1 MIRLTFS
8 ILLLLIFSCNGKKQN
23 QHKETELTG
32 NSESVFQIDTSKYS
46 VRVFEIEPGGNNSE
60 GFGFELTM
68 KSSGN
73 LKIRQPNIPA
83 IQGNQPF
90 ITEEDAR
97 ATAMLMINKLEKGIM
112 PPAVTVEELDSI
124 GIIY

>member
-1 MIRLTFS
+1 MIRVISSL
-8 ILLLLIFSCNGKKQN
+8 ILFLMFSCNGKKQDQSAEN
-23 QHKETELTG
+23 APGE
-32 NSESVFQIDTSKYS
+32 NSDSGFQMDTSKYS
-46 VRVFEIEPGGNNSE
+46 VAVFEIEPGENNSE

-68 KSSGN
+68 KGQGN
-73 LKIRQPNIPA
+73 MKIRQPNIPA

-97 ATAMLMINKLEKGIM
+97 STALLMVSKLEKGIM

-124 GIIY
+124 GVVY

>member
-1 MIRLTFS
+1 MIRLIFS
-8 ILLLLIFSCNGKKQN
+8 ILLFLVFSCNDKKQY
-23 QHKETELTG
+23 QSEETAITD
-32 NSESVFQIDTSKYS
+32 SSDSVFQIDTSKYS
-46 VRVFEIEPGGNNSE
+46 VSVFEIEPGENNSE

-73 LKIRQPNIPA
+73 MKIRQPNIPA

-97 ATAMLMINKLEKGIM
+97 ATALLMVSKLEKGIM

-124 GIIY
+124 GVVY

>member
-1 MIRLTFS
+1 
-8 ILLLLIFSCNGKKQN
+8 
-23 QHKETELTG
+23 
-32 NSESVFQIDTSKYS
+32 
-46 VRVFEIEPGGNNSE
+46 
-60 GFGFELTM
+60 M
-68 KSSGN
+68 KSSGK